1 MVGED
6 GFHLSCVSALE
17 RTVGM
22 AHFEP
27 VGDEVLICY
36 PLPSRIRCDT

>member
-1 MVGED
+1 MGGED
-6 GFHLSCVSALE
+6 DIYLSCVSALE

-27 VGDEVLICY
+27 VGDEIWFVSLF
-36 PLPSRIRCDT
+36 PQE